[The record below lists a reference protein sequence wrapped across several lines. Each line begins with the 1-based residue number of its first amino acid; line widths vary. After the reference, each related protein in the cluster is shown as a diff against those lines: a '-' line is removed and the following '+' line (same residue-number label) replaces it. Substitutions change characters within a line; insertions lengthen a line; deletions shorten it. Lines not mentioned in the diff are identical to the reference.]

1 MKKER
6 REEKEIMKRV
16 SKNIQLL
23 TISFLIAPM
32 ILSTHA
38 VLALENKETPE
49 QYRLAQSSTVIEN
62 GTETADQLPKVT
74 ITIDP
79 ELFKRIQLKT
89 QDGQVLTETKEGVL
103 AVESGTKLSYTILSN
118 ETQKPIVLA
127 IHGGEEMDAGAQTFV
142 VGTKNIFITILTAS
156 TPDIPTEDS
165 SKPNEEEPVTD
176 SSTNDSEGKEPES
189 STNSTTDSSD
199 FAIDQ
204 EQDNHTG
211 SSADNLHQ
219 SKPGNSIKPEQ
230 PNRETAD
237 QTNNSRETGFNKNAT
252 TQSQVQVSGSIES
265 RAVLPSENFVTKIPI
280 NEPVHTNTNT
290 IQQAIVQEALKHL
303 GKPYIWGAKGPNQF
317 DCSGLAYYVY
327 MRAAGYFIG
336 TWTGEQQYA
345 GTQIPISQ
353 AQPGDLFF
361 WGSPT
366 GVTTHVGIYLGE
378 NQFIHAP
385 QPGEKVKVTSISE
398 YPPDFAVRIGL
409 SNRGTMDDFLDPS
422 ILNNF
427 NEELTFTQNQSTTAF
442 LEKIAEEAREIGQKE
457 GIYASVMLAQA
468 ILESGSGN
476 SELSREP
483 NYNLFGIKG
492 KYKGK
497 SIIFDTFEQDEAGKN
512 YQVKAEFRKYSSY
525 KESLEDY
532 AQLIKEGIA
541 GNESFYKPVWKSEAD
556 NYQEATSYLQGHYA
570 TDKQYAQKLNKIIET
585 YDLTQYD
592 TMRKAEES
600 QFLNM
605 PLTANILSQEAMLKT
620 ENVTYYFPSSKIR
633 SIFDLRYYFSLK
645 KIPEQQQ
652 VTTIKANEL
661 TSISRTILKKMFLL
675 HLLSQK

>member
-1 MKKER
+1 
-6 REEKEIMKRV
+6 MKRV

-23 TISFLIAPM
+23 TISFLMAPM

-38 VLALENKETPE
+38 VLALENKEIPE
-49 QYRLAQSSTVIEN
+49 QHRLAQSATVIEN
-62 GTETADQLPKVT
+62 GTEPADQLSKVT

-79 ELFKRIQLKT
+79 ELFERIQLKT
-89 QDGQVLTETKEGVL
+89 QDGQVLTGTQDGVL
-103 AVESGTKLSYTILSN
+103 TVESGTKLSYTILSN
-118 ETQKPIVLA
+118 ETQKLIVLA

-142 VGTKNIFITILTAS
+142 VGTKNIFITILAES
-156 TPDIPTEDS
+156 TPPTEDS
-165 SKPNEEEPVTD
+165 SKPNEDEPVMD

-189 STNSTTDSSD
+189 STNSTTDSSGST
-199 FAIDQ
+199 I

-211 SSADNLHQ
+211 YSADNLHQ

-230 PNRETAD
+230 PNKETAD
-237 QTNNSRETGFNKNAT
+237 QTNNSGETAFSKNTT
-252 TQSQVQVSGSIES
+252 TQSQMQVSGSIES
-265 RAVLPSENFVTKIPI
+265 RDVLPSENFVTKTPI
-280 NEPVHTNTNT
+280 NEAVHTNTNM

-303 GKPYIWGAKGPNQF
+303 GKSYIWGAKGPNQF

-327 MRAAGYFIG
+327 IRSTGYFIG

-366 GVTTHVGIYLGE
+366 GVTTNVAIYLGE
-378 NQFIHAP
+378 NQFIHAT
-385 QPGEKVKVTSISE
+385 QPGEKVKITSISE

-409 SNRGTMDDFLDPS
+409 SDRMRDGFLDSP

-476 SELSREP
+476 SQLSREP

-492 KYKGK
+492 KYKGN
-497 SIIFDTFEQDEAGKN
+497 SIIFDTFEKDKVGKN
-512 YQVKAEFRKYSSY
+512 YQAKAEFRKYPSY

-532 AQLIKEGIA
+532 TKLIKEGIA
-541 GNESFYKPVWKSEAD
+541 GNEVFYKPVWKSEAD
-556 NYQEATSYLQGHYA
+556 NYREATSYLQGHYA
-570 TDKQYAQKLNKIIET
+570 TDKQYAQKLNNIIET

-592 TMRKAEES
+592 MASKAEHHQYLS
-600 QFLNM
+600 M
-605 PLTANILSQEAMLKT
+605 PLTANILSQEAILKAK
-620 ENVTYYFPSSKIR
+620 NVTYYFTSSKIR

-645 KIPEQQQ
+645 KIPEQQR

-661 TSISRTILKKMFLL
+661 TSVGRTILKKMFLL